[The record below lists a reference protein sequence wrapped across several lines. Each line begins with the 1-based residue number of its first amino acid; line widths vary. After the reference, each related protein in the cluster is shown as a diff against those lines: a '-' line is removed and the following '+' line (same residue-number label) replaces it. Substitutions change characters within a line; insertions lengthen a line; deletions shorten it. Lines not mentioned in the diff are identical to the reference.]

1 MDVKKTKVEG
11 VNILRPEVFQDER
24 GFFYES
30 YNKEKLEKMGI
41 YLNLCQDNHSMS
53 KEIGTIKRSPLPNRA
68 HGDDKNSQSGERRDS

>member
-11 VNILRPEVFQDER
+11 VNILLPEVFQDER

-53 KEIGTIKRSPLPNRA
+53 KFFGKNYRCEI
-68 HGDDKNSQSGERRDS
+68 